1 MSECDLSL
9 ARAMRQGVDRALT
22 ELSTSD
28 QRGFVPAKIFA
39 RRERVKSALNLLVLA
54 LDAWEKQ
61 LIAESYE

>member
-1 MSECDLSL
+1 
-9 ARAMRQGVDRALT
+9 MRQGVDRALT